1 MKFRK
6 SLHKVREKV
15 KHGLSKIGD
24 KLEGGGAD
32 VGGKDFDRPALSLQS
47 DGEIRGE
54 ESKASGEGDPAPR
67 LAVKTGRGL
76 GESSQSGPHLDP
88 PVEVE
93 SGSGRGEDR
102 ADAPRSDVGN
112 GTPTPSILRGVE
124 SEGM

>member
-6 SLHKVREKV
+6 PFSKVREKV

-24 KLEGGGAD
+24 KLERGGAN

-47 DGEIRGE
+47 EGEIRGE
-54 ESKASGEGDPAPR
+54 DSKASGEDDPAPR
-67 LAVKTGRGL
+67 LVVEGGRGL

-88 PVEVE
+88 HVEVE
-93 SGSGRGEDR
+93 SGSGREEDR